1 MLYPTKIA
9 RTPAKIAS
17 SLGVGRFRLT
27 GLFLVVASLT
37 FLGVA
42 ISINISSA
50 KSEEERIIASTT
62 EQSVKD
68 AKVIAGVITGLLEG
82 TGNSSLILPS
92 SATGNSSSVDIGEFL
107 SDSNIVRLSL
117 YRPTGSF
124 IWSST
129 FERADIDVHQTPIFQ
144 NSARGTITSGLIR
157 GFMVSPPGEQPY
169 SADVVET
176 FIPLIDA
183 VNGVPVSVLG
193 VTRDVTYEL
202 TERIGQT
209 RAATFRSTMTS
220 LSIGFVVLLA
230 AVLLADIH
238 LRKQRVKAI
247 EHERKL
253 ASTKLDLVNRELEQ
267 TNEERTKF
275 LSTVSHELKT
285 PLTSMMAFTD
295 MLVKHQEGARKD
307 KNLKHLGI
315 IKKSGKNLQ
324 TLINDLLDFSR
335 LESGGTNNQREE
347 FEMDE
352 VVAEVE
358 SSMSP
363 LLGAKQQTFV
373 FRGDFGGERVRL
385 DRRRIGQ
392 VVMNLVSNASKY
404 SPAGTTITFEGSIRD
419 STLHLAVIDEGI
431 GISSEDQ
438 ERLFTKFFRA
448 ENKATRSEEGTGL
461 GLSIT
466 KGIVESHG
474 GTISVESQTGKGTK
488 FSVTIP
494 TGMPA
499 GSNIVEFS
507 RTPPPQIQVSSES
520 EIATI
525 QSESSDEYQP
535 PLSA

>member
-107 SDSNIVRLSL
+107 IDSNIVRLSL

-157 GFMVSPPGEQPY
+157 GFIVSPPGEQPY

-307 KNLKHLGI
+307 KNLRHLGI

-363 LLGAKQQTFV
+363 LLGAKQQPFV
-373 FRGDFGGERVRL
+373 FRGDFGGQRVRL

-448 ENKATRSEEGTGL
+448 ENKATQSEEGTGL

-499 GSNIVEFS
+499 QSNIVEFS

-520 EIATI
+520 EIATV

>member
-157 GFMVSPPGEQPY
+157 GFIVSPPGEQPY

-238 LRKQRVKAI
+238 LRKQRLKAI

-295 MLVKHQEGARKD
+295 LLVKHQEGARKD

-373 FRGDFGGERVRL
+373 FRGDFGGQRVRL

-499 GSNIVEFS
+499 ESNIVEFS

>member
-42 ISINISSA
+42 ISISISSA

-82 TGNSSLILPS
+82 TGNSSLVLPS

-157 GFMVSPPGEQPY
+157 GFVVSPPGEQPY

-220 LSIGFVVLLA
+220 LSIGFIVLLA

-253 ASTKLDLVNRELEQ
+253 ASTKLDLVNREVEQ
-267 TNEERTKF
+267 INEERTKF

-295 MLVKHQEGARKD
+295 ILVKHQEGARKD

-335 LESGGTNNQREE
+335 LDSGGTNNQREE

-352 VVAEVE
+352 VIAEVE
-358 SSMSP
+358 GSMSP
-363 LLGAKQQTFV
+363 LLGAKRQTFV
-373 FRGDFGGERVRL
+373 FRGDFRGQRVRL
-385 DRRRIGQ
+385 DRRRIAQ

-419 STLHLAVIDEGI
+419 STLHLTVIDEGI

-499 GSNIVEFS
+499 ESNIVEFS